1 MAELETLNSKTRKVE
16 DMYERVFSEA
26 VNMGQEVELFGMSK
40 EDKESMDRIR
50 AYHRALDDQE
60 MFGDEAETK
69 PSDFFV
75 SL

>member
-1 MAELETLNSKTRKVE
+1 
-16 DMYERVFSEA
+16 MYERVFSEA
-26 VNMGQEVELFGMSK
+26 VTLGWEVELFGMSK

-50 AYHRALDDQE
+50 AYHRALDDEE
-60 MFGDEAETK
+60 MFGDKAEMK

>member
-26 VNMGQEVELFGMSK
+26 VNMGREVELFGMSK

-50 AYHRALDDQE
+50 AYHQAIDDQE
-60 MFGDEAETK
+60 IFGDEAEIK

>member
-1 MAELETLNSKTRKVE
+1 
-16 DMYERVFSEA
+16 MYERVFSEA
-26 VNMGQEVELFGMSK
+26 VNMGREVELFGMSK

-60 MFGDEAETK
+60 IFGDEAEIK

>member
-1 MAELETLNSKTRKVE
+1 MAELETLNIKTRKVE

-26 VNMGQEVELFGMSK
+26 VTLGREVELFGMSK

-50 AYHRALDDQE
+50 AYHLALDDEE
-60 MFGDEAETK
+60 MFGDKAETK

>member
-1 MAELETLNSKTRKVE
+1 
-16 DMYERVFSEA
+16 MYERVVSEA
-26 VNMGQEVELFGMSK
+26 VTLGWEVELFGMSK

-50 AYHRALDDQE
+50 AYHRVLDDEE
-60 MFGDEAETK
+60 MFGDEAEMK

>member
-26 VNMGQEVELFGMSK
+26 VNMGRQVELFGMSK

-60 MFGDEAETK
+60 IYGDEAEFK

>member
-1 MAELETLNSKTRKVE
+1 MAEVETLNSKTRKVE

-26 VNMGQEVELFGMSK
+26 VNMDREVELFKMSK
-40 EDKESMDRIR
+40 EDKESMDRIK
-50 AYHRALDDQE
+50 AYHRAIDDQE
-60 MFGDEAETK
+60 IFGDEAEIK